1 MGYLGKGPGIRTVLL
16 LRHKSGRL
24 YYVRTFL
31 IAHPLHISCALYLA
45 CSDPPE
51 GRDHWT
57 LQLLADELVVLGL
70 VASLSTETVRQAL
83 KKTRAAKSTGVTAPQ
98 AARDRPLDPGES
110 ADAASAGGGGS
121 PERGVA
127 LARH

>member
-1 MGYLGKGPGIRTVLL
+1 MTEGLDAALNPKPQPARPDKIKIKGALEQHLIR
-16 LRHKSGRL
+16 
-24 YYVRTFL
+24 
-31 IAHPLHISCALYLA
+31 LA

-121 PERGVA
+121 PERGA
-127 LARH
+127 FLARP